1 MLSTLLLLLLGF
13 VLIIKGSDYFIEA
26 AAYLARYFGVG
37 ELIVGL
43 TVVSVGTSLPEL
55 GVSVYASYT
64 GSGGI
69 AVGNVVGSNI
79 ANVALI
85 LGLIIL
91 FKSIE
96 TDEQM
101 LKRDGYFMLAVSILF
116 AAMAYLGNQISRLD
130 GLVLMVLFLFYMR
143 LLYRHRAEGAA
154 IEVEEGIDA
163 EDGLGRVAV
172 KLIFGGVGVFLGS
185 RLLVNSALVIAE
197 AIGVSEGVIGSTLV
211 AFGTSVPELAV
222 SASALKK
229 GYGSISIG
237 NIIGSNIFNILWVLG
252 LASLVSPLAA
262 DNVLMQFN
270 IPMMLFIAVLLL
282 AFMRSGWKL
291 GRGKGVVFLGL
302 YIFFLAVNFW
312 G

>member
-116 AAMAYLGNQISRLD
+116 AAMAYLGNQISR
-130 GLVLMVLFLFYMR
+130 
-143 LLYRHRAEGAA
+143 
-154 IEVEEGIDA
+154 
-163 EDGLGRVAV
+163 
-172 KLIFGGVGVFLGS
+172 
-185 RLLVNSALVIAE
+185 
-197 AIGVSEGVIGSTLV
+197 
-211 AFGTSVPELAV
+211 
-222 SASALKK
+222 
-229 GYGSISIG
+229 
-237 NIIGSNIFNILWVLG
+237 
-252 LASLVSPLAA
+252 
-262 DNVLMQFN
+262 
-270 IPMMLFIAVLLL
+270 
-282 AFMRSGWKL
+282 
-291 GRGKGVVFLGL
+291 
-302 YIFFLAVNFW
+302 
-312 G
+312 